1 MNGVNFVVTGDDIN
15 TDSAIIIS
23 NHKSLVDF
31 IAMAYLARYT
41 NDMLNNEENEKSF
54 KNLTLPRINFFTW
67 FKLWRIPSIRVLIN
81 LAKCDE
87 NWELESSLSK
97 IVFGKI
103 LKSKVPE
110 WIVLFPEVNIWTE
123 EDSSL
128 QKAQGE
134 KFYLP
139 TLQNILYPRFS
150 AFYNVIST
158 LNSKEHSKFNQLYD
172 VSVLYES
179 KSIESKTPTN
189 KASKDESNAV
199 SSSETPQDK
208 GVNLVSPNLLEIF
221 SSDNPITIH
230 IHVKSKRLLRV
241 PTKRSKIEKWLENT
255 WVEKDKF
262 LDQWK
267 TDLSKA
273 TTFSVNKG
281 RTPQNSPPQIKTG
294 VFRLGSIKSSI

>member
-1 MNGVNFVVTGDDIN
+1 
-15 TDSAIIIS
+15 
-23 NHKSLVDF
+23 
-31 IAMAYLARYT
+31 MAYLARYT
-41 NDMLNNEENEKSF
+41 NDMLKDKENEKSF

-87 NWELESSLSK
+87 NWELENTLSK

-128 QKAQGE
+128 QKIQSE

-150 AFYNVIST
+150 AFYNVVST
-158 LNSKEHSKFNQLYD
+158 LNSKEYSKFNQLYD

-179 KSIESKTPTN
+179 KTTGTMTLTN
-189 KASKDESNAV
+189 KQPASESIAISPLQKSLN
-199 SSSETPQDK
+199 SEM
-208 GVNLVSPNLLEIF
+208 NLVSPSLLDIF
-221 SSDNPITIH
+221 SSENPITVH

-262 LDQWK
+262 LEQWK
-267 TDLSKA
+267 AEISKP
-273 TTFSVNKG
+273 TVSVYNCK
-281 RTPQNSPPQIKTG
+281 TSQNSIPPIKTG
-294 VFRLGSIKSSI
+294 VEK

>member
-1 MNGVNFVVTGDDIN
+1 MSGDDVN

-23 NHKSLVDF
+23 NHKSLADF

-41 NDMLNNEENEKSF
+41 NDMLNSKEKEKSF

-87 NWELESSLSK
+87 NWELENSLSK

-128 QKAQGE
+128 QKAQSE

-158 LNSKEHSKFNQLYD
+158 LNSKGHSKFNQLYD
-172 VSVLYES
+172 VSILYES
-179 KSIESKTPTN
+179 QNRESTTPANRPHT
-189 KASKDESNAV
+189 DEFNAVGSSESPQGNAV
-199 SSSETPQDK
+199 SLIT
-208 GVNLVSPNLLEIF
+208 PNLLEIF
-221 SSDNPITIH
+221 SSDNPMTIH

-267 TDLSKA
+267 TDLSKES
-273 TTFSVNKG
+273 TFSVNNGKII
-281 RTPQNSPPQIKTG
+281 PQNSSPPIKTG
-294 VFRLGSIKSSI
+294 LFRLGSIKNSI

>member
-1 MNGVNFVVTGDDIN
+1 MNGVNFVVSGDDIN
-15 TDSAIIIS
+15 TESAIIIS

-31 IAMAYLARYT
+31 IAMAYLAKYT
-41 NDMLNNEENEKSF
+41 NDMLNKREKEKSF

-87 NWELESSLSK
+87 NWELENSLSK

-139 TLQNILYPRFS
+139 ALQNILYPRFS
-150 AFYNVIST
+150 AFYNVISS

-172 VSVLYES
+172 ISILYEWG
-179 KSIESKTPTN
+179 SIESKTLTN
-189 KASKDESNAV
+189 KPPTDELNSV
-199 SSSETPQDK
+199 YSSGIPK
-208 GVNLVSPNLLEIF
+208 GHDMNLISPSLLEIF
-221 SSDNPITIH
+221 SSDNPITIY

-262 LDQWK
+262 LEQWK
-267 TDLSKA
+267 ADLLKA
-273 TTFSVNKG
+273 TTFSVD
-281 RTPQNSPPQIKTG
+281 NSKPPQINPSPIKTG
-294 VFRLGSIKSSI
+294 LFRLSSIKTSI